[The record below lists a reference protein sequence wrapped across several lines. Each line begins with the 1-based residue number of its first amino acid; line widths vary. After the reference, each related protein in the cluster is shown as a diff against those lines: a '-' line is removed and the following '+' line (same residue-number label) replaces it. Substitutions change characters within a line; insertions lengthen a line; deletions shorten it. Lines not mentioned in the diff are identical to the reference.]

1 MGNLELKEFLKK
13 FHEMNQIF
21 DQSDNLI
28 SCDYYDISEFKKTT
42 IKEKQD
48 LFIIHWLEYFLN
60 FSSHQWF
67 KKFPLWSTIPLLPL
81 FHYYHNSSPR
91 HWNTGLVSN
100 WASLTSWGVHVSL
113 ALLGDPSSVGVIVKM
128 PYGRVSQTQ

>member
-1 MGNLELKEFLKK
+1 MRNLELKEFLKN

-28 SCDYYDISEFKKTT
+28 SCDCYDISEFKKTT

-48 LFIIHWLEYFLN
+48 LFIIHRLEYFLN
-60 FSSHQWF
+60 FSPHQWF
-67 KKFPLWSTIPLLPL
+67 KKFNYEALS
-81 FHYYHNSSPR
+81 HYYHNSSPR

-100 WASLTSWGVHVSL
+100 WASLTSWGEGVSL
-113 ALLGDPSSVGVIVKM
+113 ALLGDPSSVGVTVKM
-128 PYGRVSQTQ
+128 PWDWLREMNAGGSCD